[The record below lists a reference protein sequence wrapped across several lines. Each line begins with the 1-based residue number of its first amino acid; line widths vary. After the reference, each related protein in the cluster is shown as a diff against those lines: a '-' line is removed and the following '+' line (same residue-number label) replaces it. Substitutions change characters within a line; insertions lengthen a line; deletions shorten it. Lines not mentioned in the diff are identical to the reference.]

1 MAISARFSPPADWLP
16 KSLAGSGIQDDRKTG
31 NSANPCSSEIFPT
44 LENQEKV
51 DPSVFL
57 ITLIGHVI
65 VNGDPPE
72 SHEIFTCCFA
82 NLNAREQTYFPRLSF
97 IFNHQSA
104 LNLLKF

>member
-1 MAISARFSPPADWLP
+1 M
-16 KSLAGSGIQDDRKTG
+16 G
-31 NSANPCSSEIFPT
+31 NSANPCSSEIFRT
-44 LENQEKV
+44 LENQEEV

-82 NLNAREQTYFPRLSF
+82 NF
-97 IFNHQSA
+97 
-104 LNLLKF
+104 